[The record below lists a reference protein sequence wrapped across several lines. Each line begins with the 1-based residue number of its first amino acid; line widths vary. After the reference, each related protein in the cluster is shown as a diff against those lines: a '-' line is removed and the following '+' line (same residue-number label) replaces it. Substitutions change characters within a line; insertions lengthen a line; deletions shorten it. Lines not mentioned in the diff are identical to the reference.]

1 MDMENVKQIFRDAG
15 TAISRAVQV
24 NNNDNNNV
32 IDLSDL
38 VHIIIYICLCFD
50 ILTCSDKY
58 LMVAL
63 YVLQS
68 TAATS
73 SLNNLTCH

>member
-24 NNNDNNNV
+24 NNNNNNNI

-38 VHIIIYICLCFD
+38 VHDICICLCFD
-50 ILTCSDKY
+50 ILTHYNMY
-58 LMVAL
+58 LMVDL
-63 YVLQS
+63 YILQL
-68 TAATS
+68 TAAIPP
-73 SLNNLTCH
+73 LYN

>member
-24 NNNDNNNV
+24 NNNNNNNV

-38 VHIIIYICLCFD
+38 VHNICICLCFD
-50 ILTCSDKY
+50 IFTSYDEY
-58 LMVAL
+58 LMFDL

-68 TAATS
+68 TAAATP
-73 SLNNLTCH
+73 LIN